1 MMRRL
6 FVEQAAQ
13 LIFFGGNTEFM
24 QS

>member
-6 FVEQAAQ
+6 FVERAAQ